1 MKVLEL
7 LCDKLS
13 EVALLEAWKDGP
25 TLMFADGKSLPSRS
39 LRSLNYPFGGI
50 KQYKCIWSF

>member
-7 LCDKLS
+7 LCDKLNQ
-13 EVALLEAWKDGP
+13 VALLEEWKDGP

-39 LRSLNYPFGGI
+39 LTNV
-50 KQYKCIWSF
+50 W